1 METYKKIEVF
11 QKLFKNKLGD
21 LLIFFI
27 FLISGLQRN
36 KYPKIRTFSGMELF
50 LLMVKQN
57 LSVYLHKRN
66 VFLDQNLA
74 ERCKWTITHK
84 S

>member
-1 METYKKIEVF
+1 METYTKFEVF
-11 QKLFKNKLGD
+11 SKLFKNKHGD
-21 LLIFFI
+21 LGFFLI

-36 KYPKIRTFSGMELF
+36 KYAKIRNFSGMELF

-74 ERCKWTITHK
+74 ERCK
-84 S
+84 